1 MKKLILGLIVLLTF
15 VVCQNAFAANEVVV
29 YTALQESDMVP
40 LAKAFEEATGIKMD
54 YVIVGGAGQ

>member
-40 LAKAFEEATGIKMD
+40 
-54 YVIVGGAGQ
+54 AGQGL